1 MKTTVYPDRLGT
13 RTKRNVESQTVF
25 PSALCAVLRPREWPQ
40 RRTGEERTARGEETS
55 SFLRHSTLKTED
67 LPRQARDKHR
77 KSWKQDTLPQVESE
91 YLPVF
96 AAGVAAGAQGVMPS
110 YNSIDGVP
118 VAADKWLLTDMLRT
132 GAKRPLH
139 ILLVLS
145 SSSSF
150 TKTGCRQNTIE
161 VVF

>member
-1 MKTTVYPDRLGT
+1 
-13 RTKRNVESQTVF
+13 
-25 PSALCAVLRPREWPQ
+25 
-40 RRTGEERTARGEETS
+40 
-55 SFLRHSTLKTED
+55 LRHSTLKTED

-150 TKTGCRQNTIE
+150 SFKNRHHLPRQAADKTQSKLCFKSRGILVWHR
-161 VVF
+161 VGF